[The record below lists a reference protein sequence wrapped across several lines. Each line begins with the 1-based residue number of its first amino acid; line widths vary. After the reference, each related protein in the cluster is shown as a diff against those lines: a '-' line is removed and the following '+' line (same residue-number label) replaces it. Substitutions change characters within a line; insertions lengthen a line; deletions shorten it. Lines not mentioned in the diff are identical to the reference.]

1 MHTYGKFTR
10 CCSARWKFRKDH
22 WESGWPSVSE
32 EHVFD
37 AGVDA
42 NITFLVAGNFFLLV
56 LLFFFA
62 CFVPFFLDMSH
73 VLPQI
78 PESEVSC
85 TCALDR

>member
-1 MHTYGKFTR
+1 MLRLCLMARAMTVMHTYGKFTR

-42 NITFLVAGNFFLLV
+42 SITYLVAGNFFFACAFFFRV
-56 LLFFFA
+56 LFF
-62 CFVPFFLDMSH
+62 PPLRSFFS
-73 VLPQI
+73 
-78 PESEVSC
+78 
-85 TCALDR
+85 